1 MNNQERRVRP
11 QIVNL
16 NRDEPVFFPFS
27 VKRSKCSGSCNSIN
41 NPFGKLCVPDVV
53 KNLNIKVFN
62 LISRTNETRHIEWH
76 EACKCKCRLDASV
89 CNNKQPW
96 NQDKRS
102 FECKELIDKG
112 VCNKGSIWNPSNCK
126 YECDKSSDVG
136 EYQDYENCKCRKS
149 LIDKLVEECTE
160 SIDEAEIA
168 GIALFGHENECVCPY
183 TIFVVLAV
191 IVLIISIGIGAY
203 FAYKYMDR
211 VKKNCC

>member
-1 MNNQERRVRP
+1 MFGFSKKCFITGLVFLSTLTSANLLSCILMNNQERRVRP

-136 EYQDYENCKCRKS
+136 EC
-149 LIDKLVEECTE
+149 
-160 SIDEAEIA
+160 
-168 GIALFGHENECVCPY
+168 
-183 TIFVVLAV
+183 
-191 IVLIISIGIGAY
+191 
-203 FAYKYMDR
+203 
-211 VKKNCC
+211 